1 MKATT
6 LLFFVIGVVLLLGLA
21 QATSSSTVPS
31 PLRMTSAA
39 SGEEMFAVYCS
50 SCHGRFAQGGS
61 APELTS
67 LAKRNNGQ
75 FPAAMVKEIIRGEGR
90 VPAHGPKDMPVWGL
104 VFRYVGSGSELEVDF
119 RINNLTEY
127 LRGLQKK

>member
-1 MKATT
+1 MKANGV
-6 LLFFVIGVVLLLGLA
+6 LFFVIGATLFLGLSQVTA
-21 QATSSSTVPS
+21 GFTFPT

-61 APELTS
+61 GPDLTK
-67 LAKRNNGQ
+67 LAKRNKGH
-75 FPAAMVKEIIRGEGR
+75 FPTAMVKEIIRGESRLPTHAAKGM
-90 VPAHGPKDMPVWGL
+90 PAWGL
-104 VFRYVGSGSELEVDF
+104 VFRYVGSGSDLEVEL

-127 LRGLQKK
+127 LRELQEK